1 MTSAIN
7 TQKSENLDNSDGMD
21 GFSNKK
27 LQLIDIVENID
38 DLSNA
43 TVDMQITRNE
53 YLNCLREVTKNKILD
68 IK

>member
-1 MTSAIN
+1 MDST
-7 TQKSENLDNSDGMD
+7 DGMD
-21 GFSNKK
+21 NFQNKK

-43 TVDMQITRNE
+43 TQDMQIPRNE
-53 YLNCLREVTKNKILD
+53 YLTCLREVTKNKILD

>member
-1 MTSAIN
+1 MDAT
-7 TQKSENLDNSDGMD
+7 DGMD
-21 GFSNKK
+21 NFQNKK

-43 TVDMQITRNE
+43 TQDMQIPRNE
-53 YLNCLREVTKNKILD
+53 YLTCLREVTKNKILD